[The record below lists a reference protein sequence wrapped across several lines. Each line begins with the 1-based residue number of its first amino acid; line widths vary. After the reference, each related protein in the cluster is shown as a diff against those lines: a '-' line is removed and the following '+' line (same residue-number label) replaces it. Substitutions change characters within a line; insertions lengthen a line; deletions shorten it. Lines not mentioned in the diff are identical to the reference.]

1 MSLIKNYDIKTLAAL
16 VYEIEKELKK
26 GEVENPVEE

>member
-1 MSLIKNYDIKTLAAL
+1 LKNYDPQTFATLL
-16 VYEIEKELKK
+16 YEIEKELKK

>member
-1 MSLIKNYDIKTLAAL
+1 LKNYDPQTFAAL

-26 GEVENPVEE
+26 GEVRNPVDE